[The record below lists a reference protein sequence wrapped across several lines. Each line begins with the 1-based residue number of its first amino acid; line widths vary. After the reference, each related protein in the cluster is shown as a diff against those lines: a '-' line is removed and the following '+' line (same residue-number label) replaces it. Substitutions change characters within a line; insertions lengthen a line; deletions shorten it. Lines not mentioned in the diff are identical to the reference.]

1 MWANISSLF
10 LDIIV
15 MKSSKYWN
23 HTFCVLP
30 SWWIP
35 LGWNSCRGLFFRCLC
50 SEAVLSMTGIPWK
63 KKILKKSINYV
74 KGGSSYCKLCGNRR
88 KCNYSHLRAV
98 GIDTSEKENNMAKC
112 PPVFCLCRGGS
123 RNFGRGEG
131 QNFWKLVSSRSMLNQ
146 VQMTQSKHCCVITSL
161 SYVFAGAMSKLN
173 FVVS

>member
-1 MWANISSLF
+1 MSFRHGEFPWGGIHAEACSSAF
-10 LDIIV
+10 V
-15 MKSSKYWN
+15 FQMFAFWSSFVHDWHSLK
-23 HTFCVLP
+23 
-30 SWWIP
+30 
-35 LGWNSCRGLFFRCLC
+35 
-50 SEAVLSMTGIPWK
+50 E
-63 KKILKKSINYV
+63 KILKKSINYV

-98 GIDTSEKENNMAKC
+98 GIDTSEKKNNMAKC